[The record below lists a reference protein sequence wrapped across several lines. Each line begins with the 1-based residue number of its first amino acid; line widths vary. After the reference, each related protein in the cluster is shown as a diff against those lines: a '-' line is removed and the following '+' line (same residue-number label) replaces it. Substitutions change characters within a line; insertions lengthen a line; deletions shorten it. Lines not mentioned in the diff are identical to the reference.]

1 MSRGERKATI
11 ARRHPGPSLSRQC
24 RLLSISRSSF
34 YYAPKGESPETLAL
48 MRRLDELFLKY
59 PFYGSRQMVR
69 RLRREGVRIGRHR
82 VRRLMRLMGLEA
94 IHQAPRTSAP
104 HPAHRI
110 YPYLL
115 RGLAI
120 ERPDHVWCA
129 DITYIPVQRGFL
141 YLVAIMDWATRHVLS
156 WRLSN
161 TMDASF
167 CVEALNDALDRYGS
181 PEIFNTDQ
189 GSQFTSLDF
198 TGALKDAGV
207 AISMDGRGRCMDN
220 LASRPSLRDVI
231 ERLWRSLKYEAVYLH
246 ELTDGFVAQRVI
258 GEWIG
263 FYNTE
268 RPHSAL
274 AGQTPAEASGAE
286 QPMDMMDKPS
296 GLPTSPQGIA
306 RRFGQAQ
313 QQQLNVLNR
322 ILAA

>member
-1 MSRGERKATI
+1 MSREERKAMIT
-11 ARRHPGPSLSRQC
+11 RDHLDLSLSRRC

-34 YYAPKGESPETLAL
+34 YYAPRHGANGDESPETLAL
-48 MRRLDELFLKY
+48 MRRIDELFLKY
-59 PFYGSRQMVR
+59 PFYGSRQMAR
-69 RLRREGVRIGRHR
+69 QLRREGVGVGRHR

-94 IHQAPRTSAP
+94 IYQAPRTSVP

-115 RGLAI
+115 NGMAI
-120 ERPDHVWCA
+120 DRANQVWCA

-161 TMDASF
+161 TMDAGF
-167 CVEALNDALDRYGS
+167 CVEALREALARYGR

-198 TGALKDAGV
+198 TATLNNAGIT
-207 AISMDGRGRCMDN
+207 ISMDGRGRCMDN
-220 LASRPSLRDVI
+220 IFI

-246 ELTDGFVAQRVI
+246 ELTDGFKAERVI
-258 GEWIG
+258 GEWID

-274 AGQTPAEASGAE
+274 DGQTPAETYRAR
-286 QPMDMMDKPS
+286 QPVDMMDKPD
-296 GLPTSPQGIA
+296 GLPTSPQ
-306 RRFGQAQ
+306 AQ
-313 QQQLNVLNR
+313 QQQQGVINR
-322 ILAA
+322 FLAA